1 VLLDKREQRV
11 KIVFQESTVLVLIL
25 SQQSATTVQLDSTK
39 EVTDKVHVYHVFQV
53 NLMMNLQWK
62 SAKSVQQTLLQIS
75 QSRSHVRIVQQG
87 KLHWQKVQHAIHVL
101 LDKQEQH
108 VKIVIKASTVLVLTF
123 SLPSATTA
131 QQGSIKEV
139 NDKVLVYHV
148 FQVNLMMNL
157 ERKHVKVVQT
167 TSTSPMQQL

>member
-1 VLLDKREQRV
+1 
-11 KIVFQESTVLVLIL
+11 
-25 SQQSATTVQLDSTK
+25 
-39 EVTDKVHVYHVFQV
+39 
-53 NLMMNLQWK
+53 MMNLQWK
-62 SAKSVQQTLLQIS
+62 HVKVVQQTLLQIS